1 MKKLLLIL
9 LCLPLLINA
18 QTTKKVLLIGI
29 DGCRTDALE
38 LANTPTIDNLISNGI
53 YSPDALN
60 DDITISGPGWS
71 AILCGV
77 WSNKHLSVDN
87 SFVGTD
93 YTNYPPLF
101 KRIEDF
107 DANLHT
113 VSICNWNPIND
124 YIVQTHADY
133 KLNVS
138 SDADVSSEAVNYLSS
153 NDPDF
158 MFLHFDDVDHAGHA
172 DGFSSNVSQ
181 YITAIE
187 GVDAYISPIMQ
198 SISQRPNYTNED
210 WLILITTD
218 HGGLGTSHGGNSI
231 EEQNVFVI
239 ANGNAITQSTI
250 LADSNM
256 IFDSV
261 YNCLADTTELQF
273 DGVDNHVQIPSNPIY
288 NFGSTQDFTIE
299 CRVRTNTAGDVAI
312 IGNKDWNSGSNPGF
326 VFSFKY
332 PSGPEWKVNIGDGT
346 NRADIDVG
354 GMIADNQWHTLSV
367 SFDRD
372 GYMKMYED
380 GVLLDSADISS
391 VGDITTNAGLFFGTD
406 INQTYAFNGSISEV
420 RVWNSLI
427 SGQNIQNWQ
436 CNHLDN
442 NHPNYSNLIGYWKLN
457 EGTGTTMAIDYLGG
471 SGIANGTINNST
483 WYSPDST
490 WIYDYTNTPR
500 LVDVPVTALS
510 HLCVPI
516 NNNWQL
522 DGVSLIPDCAGTF
535 LEEIDGAPKG
545 LLKITDILGR
555 TTKAKINSPLF
566 YIYNNGSVEK
576 KIFIE

>member
-9 LCLPLLINA
+9 LCLPLFITA

-124 YIVQTHADY
+124 YIVQSHADY

-153 NDPDF
+153 NNPDF

-172 DGFSSNVSQ
+172 DGFSPNVNQ

-198 SISQRPNYTNED
+198 SIAQRPNYANED

-231 EEQNVFVI
+231 EEEKVFVI
-239 ANGNAITQSTI
+239 ASGNSITQNI
-250 LADSNM
+250 IRKDSSL

-261 YNCLADTTELQF
+261 YNCLLDTTELKF
-273 DGVDNHVQIPSNPIY
+273 DGDDYVQIPSNSAY
-288 NFGSTQDFTIE
+288 NFGSNQDFTIE
-299 CRVRTNTAGDVAI
+299 CRVRTNTTGDDVI
-312 IGNKDWNSGSNPGF
+312 IGDKDWVSGYNDGF

-332 PSGPEWKVNIGDGT
+332 PAGPEWKVNIGDGV
-346 NRADIDVG
+346 NRADINTG
-354 GMIADNQWHTLSV
+354 GLIADNQWHTLSV

-372 GYMKMYED
+372 GYMKMYQD
-380 GVLLDSADISS
+380 GQLLDSADISS
-391 VGDITTNAGLFFGTD
+391 IGDITTNAGFFLGTD
-406 INQTYAFNGSISEV
+406 INQSFGYSGSIAEV

-436 CNHLDN
+436 CDHLDN

-516 NNNWQL
+516 NSSWQL
-522 DGVSLIPDCAGTF
+522 DGVSLIPDCNGTF